1 MIPLD
6 DTLAKRSALVLM
18 GAQALGGANP
28 AIVIS
33 LGGLVGLSLAQD
45 KSLVLLC
52 HEVLGRSRV
61 GDSISWRSEGWI
73 TGMAQKRGKRALQLM
88 WT

>member
-6 DTLAKRSALVLM
+6 DTLAKRNALVLM

-45 KSLVLLC
+45 K
-52 HEVLGRSRV
+52 
-61 GDSISWRSEGWI
+61 
-73 TGMAQKRGKRALQLM
+73 
-88 WT
+88 